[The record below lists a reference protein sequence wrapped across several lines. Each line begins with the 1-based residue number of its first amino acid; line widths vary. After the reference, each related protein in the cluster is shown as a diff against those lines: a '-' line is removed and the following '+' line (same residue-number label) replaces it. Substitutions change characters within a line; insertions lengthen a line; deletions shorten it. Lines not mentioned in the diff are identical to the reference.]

1 MEKLLTKETLL
12 QQADGFRGIARRS
25 RRLADN
31 LTMESDRRRLQRHA
45 QELEES
51 ASGLELQ
58 AVEAKTGIFGPPN
71 KANQ

>member
-12 QQADGFRGIARRS
+12 QQADGLRDIARRS
-25 RRLADN
+25 RRLAGI

-58 AVEAKTGIFGPPN
+58 AASAKTGIFAPPS
-71 KANQ
+71 KASQ

>member
-1 MEKLLTKETLL
+1 MQETLTKESLL
-12 QQADGFRGIARRS
+12 QQADGLRDIARRS

-31 LTMESDRRRLQRHA
+31 LTIESDRRRLQRHV

-58 AVEAKTGIFGPPN
+58 AASAKTGIFASPS